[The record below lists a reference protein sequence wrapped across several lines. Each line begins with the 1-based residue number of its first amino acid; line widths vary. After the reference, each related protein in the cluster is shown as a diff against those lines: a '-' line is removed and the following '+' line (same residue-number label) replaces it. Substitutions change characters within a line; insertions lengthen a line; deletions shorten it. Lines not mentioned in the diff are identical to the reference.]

1 MSSNLM
7 KYKGYYGSIEAS
19 EEDNCLFG
27 KLEYIR
33 PLVNYEGETVAE
45 LRQAFEE
52 AVNDYLADCEKRGEE
67 PEKPCKGSFNVR
79 VGQQR
84 HLRMAMYVGKGRPAK
99 SINDLVV
106 KAIDHEL
113 ERLEA

>member
-1 MSSNLM
+1 MSTM

-19 EEDNCLFG
+19 PEDNCLYG

-33 PLVNYEGETVAE
+33 PLVSYEGQTVAE
-45 LRQAFEE
+45 LQQAFHE
-52 AVNDYLADCEKRGEE
+52 AVDDYLADCERLGVE

-84 HLRMAMYVGKGRPAK
+84 HLRIALLVGKGKSAK
-99 SINDLVV
+99 SINDFVV
-106 KAIDHEL
+106 RAIDHEL
-113 ERLEA
+113 ERAETG